1 MKKLYLLLL
10 LVVCAHTFSQTEISK
25 TLGEFSELKV
35 YDLINVDLIK
45 STENRIVVSGKNSE
59 NLNIIQKNNTL
70 KLKMQLKKK
79 FNGKETKV
87 KLYYTSLDIIDAN
100 QGAVV
105 FSKGSIKQY
114 ELMLKAQEGAQIKAD
129 VDTKLLVVKSVTGA
143 KVSAIGRSNQ
153 QDINIGT
160 GGVYKGANITVENT
174 DLNIKFGGEADVNT
188 SNVLDVAIFSGGDV
202 NIFGTPKQLKQR
214 KIFGGRILFKD

>member
-10 LVVCAHTFSQTEISK
+10 VVCAQTFSQTEISK
-25 TLGEFSELKV
+25 TLGEFSEIKV
-35 YDLINVDLIK
+35 YDLINIDLIK
-45 STENRIVVSGKNSE
+45 STENKIVISGKNSE

-79 FNGKETKV
+79 LNGKETQV

-105 FSKGSIKQY
+105 FSKNSIKQY
-114 ELMLKAQEGAQIKAD
+114 ELVLKAQEGAQIKVD

-143 KVSAIGRSNQ
+143 KVSATGKSNQ
-153 QDINIGT
+153 QDVTIRT

-174 DLNIKFGGEADVNT
+174 NLDIKFGGEADVNT
-188 SNVLDVAIFSGGDV
+188 NNVLDVAIFSGGDV

-214 KIFGGRILFKD
+214 KIFGGRTFLKD

>member
-10 LVVCAHTFSQTEISK
+10 LVLCAQAFSQTEISK

-45 STENRIVVSGKNSE
+45 STENKIVVSGKNSE

-100 QGAVV
+100 QGAIV
-105 FSKGSIKQY
+105 FSKGNIKQY
-114 ELMLKAQEGAQIKAD
+114 ELVLKAQEGAQIKVD
-129 VDTKLLVVKSVTGA
+129 VETKLLFVTSVTGA
-143 KVSAIGRSNQ
+143 KVSTTGKSNQ
-153 QDINIGT
+153 QDVNIRM
-160 GGVYKGANITVENT
+160 GGVYKGGNITVENT
-174 DLNIKFGGEADVNT
+174 DLKIKFGGEADVNT
-188 SNVLDVAIFSGGDV
+188 SNVLNIAIFSGGDV

-214 KIFGGRILFKD
+214 KIIGGRILFKN

>member
-10 LVVCAHTFSQTEISK
+10 VVCAQTFSQTEISK
-25 TLGEFSELKV
+25 TLGEFSEIKV
-35 YDLINVDLIK
+35 YDLINIDLIK
-45 STENRIVVSGKNSE
+45 STENKIVISGKNSE

-79 FNGKETKV
+79 FNGKETQV

-105 FSKGSIKQY
+105 FSKNSIKQY
-114 ELMLKAQEGAQIKAD
+114 ELVLKAQEGAQIKVD

-143 KVSAIGRSNQ
+143 KVLATGKSNQ
-153 QDINIGT
+153 QDVTIRT

-174 DLNIKFGGEADVNT
+174 NLDIKFGGEADVNT
-188 SNVLDVAIFSGGDV
+188 NNVLDVAIFSGGDV

-214 KIFGGRILFKD
+214 KIFGGRTFLKD

>member
-1 MKKLYLLLL
+1 MKRLYLLL
-10 LVVCAHTFSQTEISK
+10 LVVCVQTFSQTEISK

-45 STENRIVVSGKNSE
+45 STENKIVVSGKNSE
-59 NLNIIQKNNTL
+59 NLNIIQKNNIL

-87 KLYYTSLDIIDAN
+87 KLYYSSLDIIDAN

-105 FSKGSIKQY
+105 SSNGSIKQY
-114 ELMLKAQEGAQIKAD
+114 ELVLKAQEGAQIKAA

-143 KVSAIGRSNQ
+143 KVSATGKSNKQ
-153 QDINIGT
+153 EVNIRT
-160 GGVYKGANITVENT
+160 GGVYKGANIIVENT
-174 DLNIKFGGEADVNT
+174 DLDIRFGGEADVNT
-188 SNVLDVAIFSGGDV
+188 NNVLEVSIFSGGDV
-202 NIFGTPKQLKQR
+202 NISGTPKQLKQR

>member
-10 LVVCAHTFSQTEISK
+10 VVCAQTFSQTEISK
-25 TLGEFSELKV
+25 SLGEFSELKV

-45 STENRIVVSGKNSE
+45 STKNKIVISGKNSE

-79 FNGKETKV
+79 FNGKETQV

-105 FSKGSIKQY
+105 FSKNSIKQY
-114 ELMLKAQEGAQIKAD
+114 ELVLKAQEGAQIKVD

-143 KVSAIGRSNQ
+143 KVSATGKSNQ
-153 QDINIGT
+153 QDVNIRT

-174 DLNIKFGGEADVNT
+174 DLDIKFGGEADVNT
-188 SNVLDVAIFSGGDV
+188 NNVLDIAIFSGGDV

-214 KIFGGRILFKD
+214 KIFGGRTFFKD

>member
-1 MKKLYLLLL
+1 MKKLYLIL
-10 LVVCAHTFSQTEISK
+10 LVVCAQTFSQTEISK
-25 TLGEFSELKV
+25 TLGEFSEIKV
-35 YDLINVDLIK
+35 YDLINIDLIK
-45 STENRIVVSGKNSE
+45 STENKIVVSGKNSE

-79 FNGKETKV
+79 FNGKETQV
-87 KLYYTSLDIIDAN
+87 KLYYTTLNIIDAN

-114 ELMLKAQEGAQIKAD
+114 ELVLKAQEGAQIKVD

-143 KVSAIGRSNQ
+143 KVSATGRSNR
-153 QDINIGT
+153 QDVNIRT
-160 GGVYKGANITVENT
+160 GGVYEGANITVENT
-174 DLNIKFGGEADVNT
+174 DLDIKFGGEADVNT
-188 SNVLDVAIFSGGDV
+188 KNVLDCTIFSGGDV

-214 KIFGGRILFKD
+214 KIFGGRTFFKD

>member
-10 LVVCAHTFSQTEISK
+10 VVCAQTFSQTEISK
-25 TLGEFSELKV
+25 TLGEFSEIKV
-35 YDLINVDLIK
+35 YDLINIDLIK
-45 STENRIVVSGKNSE
+45 STENKIVISGKNSE

-79 FNGKETKV
+79 FNGKETQV

-105 FSKGSIKQY
+105 FSKNSIKQY
-114 ELMLKAQEGAQIKAD
+114 ELVLKAQEGAQIKVD

-143 KVSAIGRSNQ
+143 KVSATGKSNQ
-153 QDINIGT
+153 QDVTIRT

-174 DLNIKFGGEADVNT
+174 NLDIKFGGEADVNT
-188 SNVLDVAIFSGGDV
+188 NNVLDVAIFSGGDV

-214 KIFGGRILFKD
+214 KIFGGRTFLKD

>member
-10 LVVCAHTFSQTEISK
+10 FVCVQTFSQTEISK

-45 STENRIVVSGKNSE
+45 SRENKIVVSGQNSK
-59 NLNIIQKNNTL
+59 NLNIIQKNNIL

-79 FNGKETKV
+79 FNGKETQV
-87 KLYYTSLDIIDAN
+87 KLYYSSLDIIDAN

-105 FSKGSIKQY
+105 SSNGSIKQY
-114 ELMLKAQEGAQIKAD
+114 ELVLKAQEGAQIKAE

-143 KVSAIGRSNQ
+143 KVSATGRSNQ
-153 QDINIGT
+153 QDVNIRT
-160 GGVYKGANITVENT
+160 GGVYKGANIIVENT
-174 DLNIKFGGEADVNT
+174 DLDIRFGGKADVNT
-188 SNVLDVAIFSGGDV
+188 NNVLEVSIFSGGDV
-202 NIFGTPKQLKQR
+202 NISGTPKQLKQR

>member
-1 MKKLYLLLL
+1 MKKLYLIL
-10 LVVCAHTFSQTEISK
+10 LVVCAQTFSQTEISK
-25 TLGEFSELKV
+25 TLGEFSEIKV
-35 YDLINVDLIK
+35 YDLINIDLIK
-45 STENRIVVSGKNSE
+45 STENKIVISGKNSE

-79 FNGKETKV
+79 FNGKETQV
-87 KLYYTSLDIIDAN
+87 KLYYTTLNIIDAN

-114 ELMLKAQEGAQIKAD
+114 ELVLKAQEGAQIKVD

-143 KVSAIGRSNQ
+143 KVSATGRSNR
-153 QDINIGT
+153 QDVNIRT
-160 GGVYKGANITVENT
+160 GGVYEGANITVDNT
-174 DLNIKFGGEADVNT
+174 DLDIKFGGEADVNT
-188 SNVLDVAIFSGGDV
+188 KNVLDFAIFSGGDV

-214 KIFGGRILFKD
+214 KIFGGRTFFKD

>member
-10 LVVCAHTFSQTEISK
+10 VVCVQTFSQTEISK
-25 TLGEFSELKV
+25 TLGEFSEIKV
-35 YDLINVDLIK
+35 YDLINIDLIK
-45 STENRIVVSGKNSE
+45 STENKIVISGKNSE
-59 NLNIIQKNNTL
+59 NLNIIQKNNIL

-79 FNGKETKV
+79 FNGKETQV

-105 FSKGSIKQY
+105 FSKNSIKQY
-114 ELMLKAQEGAQIKAD
+114 ELVLKAQEGAQIKVD

-143 KVSAIGRSNQ
+143 KVSATGKSNQ
-153 QDINIGT
+153 QDVTIRT

-174 DLNIKFGGEADVNT
+174 DLDIKFGGEADVNT
-188 SNVLDVAIFSGGDV
+188 NNVLDVAIFSGGDV

-214 KIFGGRILFKD
+214 KIFGGRTFFKD

>member
-10 LVVCAHTFSQTEISK
+10 FVCAQTFSQTEISK

-45 STENRIVVSGKNSE
+45 SRENKIVVSGKNSE
-59 NLNIIQKNNTL
+59 NLNIIQKNNIL
-70 KLKMQLKKK
+70 KLRMQLKKK
-79 FNGKETKV
+79 FNGKETQV
-87 KLYYTSLDIIDAN
+87 KLYYSSLDIIDAN

-105 FSKGSIKQY
+105 SSNGSIKQY
-114 ELMLKAQEGAQIKAD
+114 ELVLKAQEGAQIKAA

-143 KVSAIGRSNQ
+143 KVSATGKSNKQ
-153 QDINIGT
+153 EVNIRT
-160 GGVYKGANITVENT
+160 GGVYKGANIIVENT
-174 DLNIKFGGEADVNT
+174 DLDIRFGGEADVNT
-188 SNVLDVAIFSGGDV
+188 NNVLEVSIFSGGDV
-202 NIFGTPKQLKQR
+202 NISGTPKQLKQR

>member
-10 LVVCAHTFSQTEISK
+10 VVCAQTFSQTEISK
-25 TLGEFSELKV
+25 SLGEFSELKV

-45 STENRIVVSGKNSE
+45 STKNKIVISGKNSE

-79 FNGKETKV
+79 FNGKETLV

-114 ELMLKAQEGAQIKAD
+114 ELVLKAQEGAQIKAD

-143 KVSAIGRSNQ
+143 KVSTTGRSNKQ
-153 QDINIGT
+153 EVNIRT
-160 GGVYKGANITVENT
+160 GGVYKGANIAVENT
-174 DLNIKFGGEADVNT
+174 DLDIKFGGEADVNT

-214 KIFGGRILFKD
+214 KIFGGRILFKN

>member
-10 LVVCAHTFSQTEISK
+10 VVCAQMFSQTEISK
-25 TLGEFSELKV
+25 TLGEFSEIKV

-45 STENRIVVSGKNSE
+45 STENKIVISGKNSE

-79 FNGKETKV
+79 FNGKETQV

-114 ELMLKAQEGAQIKAD
+114 ELVLKAQEGAQIKAD

-143 KVSAIGRSNQ
+143 KVLTTGRSNQ
-153 QDINIGT
+153 QDVNIRT
-160 GGVYKGANITVENT
+160 GGVYEGANITVENT
-174 DLNIKFGGEADVNT
+174 DLDIKFGGEADVNT

>member
-10 LVVCAHTFSQTEISK
+10 VLCAQAFSQTEISK

-45 STENRIVVSGKNSE
+45 STENKIVVSGKNSE

-100 QGAVV
+100 QGAIV
-105 FSKGSIKQY
+105 FSKGNIKQY
-114 ELMLKAQEGAQIKAD
+114 ELVLKAQEGAQIKVD
-129 VDTKLLVVKSVTGA
+129 VETKLLFVTSVTGA
-143 KVSAIGRSNQ
+143 KVSTTGKSNQ
-153 QDINIGT
+153 QDVSIRM
-160 GGVYKGANITVENT
+160 GGVYKGGNITVENT
-174 DLNIKFGGEADVNT
+174 DLKIKFGGEADVNT
-188 SNVLDVAIFSGGDV
+188 SNVLNIAIFSGGDV

-214 KIFGGRILFKD
+214 KIIGGRILFKN

>member
-10 LVVCAHTFSQTEISK
+10 FVCAQTFSQTEISK

-45 STENRIVVSGKNSE
+45 S
-59 NLNIIQKNNTL
+59 IQKNNIL

-79 FNGKETKV
+79 FNGKEIQV
-87 KLYYTSLDIIDAN
+87 KLYYSSLDIIDAN

-105 FSKGSIKQY
+105 SSNGSIKQY
-114 ELMLKAQEGAQIKAD
+114 ELVLKAQEGAQIKAE

-143 KVSAIGRSNQ
+143 KVSATGRSNQ
-153 QDINIGT
+153 QDVNIRT
-160 GGVYKGANITVENT
+160 GGVYKGANIIVENT
-174 DLNIKFGGEADVNT
+174 DLDIRFGGEADVNT
-188 SNVLDVAIFSGGDV
+188 NNVLEVSIFSGGDV
-202 NIFGTPKQLKQR
+202 NISGAPKQLKQR
-214 KIFGGRILFKD
+214 KIFGGRILFKE

>member
-10 LVVCAHTFSQTEISK
+10 VICAQMFSQTEISK

-45 STENRIVVSGKNSE
+45 STENKIVISGKNSE

-79 FNGKETKV
+79 FNGKETQV
-87 KLYYTSLDIIDAN
+87 KLYYTTLDIIDAN
-100 QGAVV
+100 QGVVV
-105 FSKGSIKQY
+105 FCKGSIKQY
-114 ELMLKAQEGAQIKAD
+114 ELVLKAQEGAQIKAD
-129 VDTKLLVVKSVTGA
+129 IDTKLLVVKSVTGA
-143 KVSAIGRSNQ
+143 KVSATGKSNQ
-153 QDINIGT
+153 QDVTIRT

-174 DLNIKFGGEADVNT
+174 NLDIKFGGEADVNT
-188 SNVLDVAIFSGGDV
+188 NNVLDVAIFSGGDV

>member
-10 LVVCAHTFSQTEISK
+10 VVCVQTFSQTEISK
-25 TLGEFSELKV
+25 TLGEFSELKD

-45 STENRIVVSGKNSE
+45 STENKIVVSGKNSE
-59 NLNIIQKNNTL
+59 NLNIIQKNNIL

-79 FNGKETKV
+79 FNGKQTQV

-105 FSKGSIKQY
+105 SSNGSIKQY
-114 ELMLKAQEGAQIKAD
+114 ELVLKAQEGAQIKAD

-143 KVSAIGRSNQ
+143 KVSANGRSNQ
-153 QDINIGT
+153 QYVKLRT
-160 GGVYKGANITVENT
+160 GGVYKGSDIKVENT
-174 DLNIKFGGEADVNT
+174 DLDIKFGGEADVNT

>member
-10 LVVCAHTFSQTEISK
+10 VVCVQTFSQTEISK

-45 STENRIVVSGKNSE
+45 STENKIVVSGKNSE
-59 NLNIIQKNNTL
+59 NLNIIQKNNIL

-87 KLYYTSLDIIDAN
+87 KLYYSSLDIIDAN

-105 FSKGSIKQY
+105 SSNGSIKQY
-114 ELMLKAQEGAQIKAD
+114 ELVLKAQEGAQIKAA

-143 KVSAIGRSNQ
+143 KVSATGKSNKQ
-153 QDINIGT
+153 EVNIRT
-160 GGVYKGANITVENT
+160 GGVYKGANIIVENT
-174 DLNIKFGGEADVNT
+174 DLDIRFGGEADVNT
-188 SNVLDVAIFSGGDV
+188 NNVLEVSIFSGGDV
-202 NIFGTPKQLKQR
+202 NISGTPKQLKQR

>member
-10 LVVCAHTFSQTEISK
+10 VVCAQTFSQTQISK
-25 TLGEFSELKV
+25 SLGEFSELKV

-45 STENRIVVSGKNSE
+45 STKNKIVISGKNSE

-79 FNGKETKV
+79 FNGKETRV

-114 ELMLKAQEGAQIKAD
+114 ELVLKAQEGAQIKAD
-129 VDTKLLVVKSVTGA
+129 VDTKSLVVKSVTGA
-143 KVSAIGRSNQ
+143 KVSTSGRSNH
-153 QDINIGT
+153 QDVNIRA

-174 DLNIKFGGEADVNT
+174 DLDIKFGGEADVNT

>member
-1 MKKLYLLLL
+1 MKKFYLLL
-10 LVVCAHTFSQTEISK
+10 VICTQMFSQTEISK

-45 STENRIVVSGKNSE
+45 SRENKIVVSGKNSE
-59 NLNIIQKNNTL
+59 NLNIIQKNNIL

-79 FNGKETKV
+79 FNGKETQV
-87 KLYYTSLDIIDAN
+87 KLYYSSLDIIDAN

-105 FSKGSIKQY
+105 SSNGRIKQY
-114 ELMLKAQEGAQIKAD
+114 ELVLKAQEGAQIKAE

-143 KVSAIGRSNQ
+143 KVSATGRSNQ
-153 QDINIGT
+153 QDVNIRT
-160 GGVYKGANITVENT
+160 GGVYKGANIIVENT
-174 DLNIKFGGEADVNT
+174 DLDIRFGGEADVNT
-188 SNVLDVAIFSGGDV
+188 NNVLEVSIFSGGDV
-202 NIFGTPKQLKQR
+202 NISGTPKQLKQR